1 MATTI
6 RPGQFP
12 DFHAVGRRT
21 GTEADLAVQEFLTH
35 CPPDLPP
42 RHRIVALLG
51 TTDDKGEASPA
62 KDGWFV
68 SDFYLFHHLLSPE
81 TPQLEPNQ
89 IWLTSEDPE
98 SLVTK
103 YKEYLHGDSQGDRR
117 VVLDRAML
125 RTIVDGGRVR
135 VVPRDMLLERFMN
148 SVREQVAEARSREE
162 HLLLLIFG
170 HGTPAYGVEV
180 ANAILQIAD
189 LRRVLRDTPDVTI
202 FTTSC
207 YSGGWL
213 VFPDPRGKHLNTTA
227 IAAAGPSDLSSSW
240 PQSGSIGR
248 ASGSLAASGI
258 LRCLIDTETEE
269 RLAADNAQMVEDI
282 VSGDGI
288 TDTMKHPTYIQLAK
302 SIHDSVK
309 SMGLLGSTQ
318 QIYFSAENDEWETSY
333 RPRLGLPLV
342 SYEAKWN
349 ALRKVNPSPSSVNAP
364 TASRSGGRPLK
375 RLKYLAQEYLESK
388 PGADNLA
395 PNLSLHG
402 SLKRVLRGAMLPKE
416 EVEELTEMTGYRL
429 GSMYEADYL
438 RKVVGLQYPSIFD
451 IDASSVIAALPTARA
466 IEQHETWMLLIK
478 LDINTTPIGIRRPY
492 DKPLH
497 YLTLALTE
505 TLSSWESIEAHIR
518 EMAMKKR
525 AWFRFIYQAW
535 QGHRVSHDQNVRMSR
550 RAFLEAFKS
559 MKIGQ

>member
-1 MATTI
+1 
-6 RPGQFP
+6 
-12 DFHAVGRRT
+12 
-21 GTEADLAVQEFLTH
+21 
-35 CPPDLPP
+35 
-42 RHRIVALLG
+42 
-51 TTDDKGEASPA
+51 
-62 KDGWFV
+62 
-68 SDFYLFHHLLSPE
+68 
-81 TPQLEPNQ
+81 
-89 IWLTSEDPE
+89 
-98 SLVTK
+98 
-103 YKEYLHGDSQGDRR
+103 
-117 VVLDRAML
+117 ML

-148 SVREQVAEARSREE
+148 TVREQVTKARSREE
-162 HLLLLIFG
+162 HLVLLIFG
-170 HGTPAYGVEV
+170 HGTREYGVEV
-180 ANAILQIAD
+180 ANAILQIAN

-213 VFPDPRGKHLNTTA
+213 VFPDQRGKHLNATA
-227 IAAAGPSDLSSSW
+227 IAAAGPDDVSSSW

-269 RLAADNAQMVEDI
+269 RLVAHNAHDI
-282 VSGDGI
+282 VSGNGV
-288 TDTMKHPTYIQLAK
+288 TDTMKHPTYIQFAK
-302 SIHDSVK
+302 SIHDSIK

-364 TASRSGGRPLK
+364 TTSRSGGRPLK

-402 SLKRVLRGAMLPKE
+402 SLKRVLRGEMLPKE
-416 EVEELTEMTGYRL
+416 EVEELTEMTAYRL

-438 RKVVGLQYPSIFD
+438 RKMVGLQYPSIFD
-451 IDASSVIAALPTARA
+451 IDATSVIAALPTSRA
-466 IEQHETWMLLIK
+466 IENHETRMLLLK

-505 TLSSWESIEAHIR
+505 TLSSQESIDAHIR
-518 EMAMKKR
+518 EMVTKKR